1 MNQNQTMTWR
11 RGATAGP
18 VARAMRLAPYALVG
32 LLGMPSCAP
41 STAPADGV
49 PVVNTIDTTSAEEY
63 GTPPALGFP
72 ETFPEPVRTG
82 IDVVRSEGPG
92 PFAGMRVGLITNHTG
107 VDRTGRSTIDIL
119 ATLPRME
126 LVALFGPEHGIRGTA
141 QAGVRLEGG
150 RDAATGLPIHSLYDS
165 TRAPTA
171 AELEDIDAVVFD
183 MQDVGTR
190 YYTYIW
196 TMALAMRA
204 AAEHDRLFVVLDRP
218 NPIRGDIVQG
228 NVQDSAFLSF
238 LGLYPMP
245 MRHGMTVGEVARWLN
260 VEHDVGARLAVVPM
274 RGWQRT
280 MSWEDTRLFFTPPSP
295 NMPSPASALHYPG
308 TCLFEQTS
316 LSIGRGLP
324 TAFQQIGAP
333 WLDHE
338 ELARRLNE
346 MALPGVRFEAIVFPA
361 VDPERQ
367 SHLGERVPG
376 ERRGVRFIATD
387 PVTYDPTRTA
397 VAALVEVRRMHPDR
411 LEFAPNF
418 DYIAGNA
425 SIRRQV
431 EAGAS
436 AAAITAGWPAERVH
450 FEQARQRHLLY

>member
-1 MNQNQTMTWR
+1 MPSH
-11 RGATAGP
+11 RGATRVP
-18 VARAMRLAPYALVG
+18 VARVARLAPIALG
-32 LLGMPSCAP
+32 ALLGMPSCAP
-41 STAPADGV
+41 SAAPAAGV
-49 PVVNTIDTTSAEEY
+49 PVVNTMDTTAAEEY
-63 GTPPALGFP
+63 GEAPAVGIP
-72 ETFPEPVRTG
+72 EIFPEPVRTG
-82 IDVVRSEGPG
+82 IDIMRSEGPG
-92 PFAGMRVGLITNHTG
+92 PLTGLRVGLITNHTG
-107 VDRTGRSTIDIL
+107 VDRTGQSSIDIL

-126 LVALFGPEHGIRGTA
+126 LVALFGPEHGIRGAA
-141 QAGVRLEGG
+141 QAGVTVEGG
-150 RDAATGLPIHSLYDS
+150 RDAATGLPIFSLYDS

-171 AELEDIDAVVFD
+171 SELANIDALVFD
-183 MQDVGTR
+183 MQDVGAR

-204 AAEHDRLFVVLDRP
+204 AAAHDRLFVVLDRP

-245 MRHGMTVGEVARWLN
+245 MRHGMTVAEVAHWLN
-260 VEHDVGARLAVVPM
+260 EEHGIDARLVVVPM
-274 RGWQRT
+274 RGWRRSL
-280 MSWEDTRLFFTPPSP
+280 SWEDTGLFFTPPSP
-295 NMPSPASALHYPG
+295 NMPSPVSALHYPG

-316 LSIGRGLP
+316 LSVGRGLP

-338 ELARRLNE
+338 ELARRLNAME
-346 MALPGVRFEAIVFPA
+346 LPGARFETLRFPA

-387 PVTYDPTRTA
+387 PVAYDPTRTA
-397 VAALVEVRRMHPDR
+397 VAALVEVARMHPDR
-411 LEFAPNF
+411 LEFSANF

-425 SIRRQV
+425 QLRAKV
-431 EAGAS
+431 LAGATFES
-436 AAAITAGWPAERVH
+436 IVSDWEESRAAFEAARERY
-450 FEQARQRHLLY
+450 LLY